1 MAENKP
7 VVIIE
12 ADEKS
17 SAKQKIAEIKDAVS
31 KQIAVILNLNKLN
44 NTAKEEK
51 IFRFIKDNYGDKVN
65 RIAEKV
71 YVIAVSENR
80 LIAVG
85 DIHAEIDKL
94 NNLLEKLSL
103 TEKDTIVFLGDYIDR
118 GQNSVAVVER
128 LLELQEQTNCIF
140 LKGNHEQ
147 MLLRA
152 LKTLSDEAVANCV
165 INGGAETLRDYL
177 QMKKDD
183 IKRFK
188 KHIKFFK
195 SLKLY
200 YMTEKYFFVHAGLC
214 PMKNMIEQEEDDF
227 LWLRDNFVENSV
239 QIQQKV
245 IFGHTVFESPYIED
259 DKIGINTG
267 CGIVDDAP
275 LTAYICNENKFV
287 QSD

>member
-1 MAENKP
+1 MAENKS

-12 ADEKS
+12 ADENS
-17 SAKQKIAEIKDAVS
+17 VTEQIIAEIYDAVS
-31 KQIAVILNLNKLN
+31 KRLAVILNLNYLEN
-44 NTAKEEK
+44 IDKEEK
-51 IFRFIKDNYGDKVN
+51 IFRFMKDNYGDRV
-65 RIAEKV
+65 RQIAEHV
-71 YVIAVSENR
+71 YVIAVREDR
-80 LIAVG
+80 LIAIG

-94 NNLLEKLSL
+94 NNLLEKLAP
-103 TEKDTIVFLGDYIDR
+103 TENDKLVFLGDYIDR
-118 GQNSVAVVER
+118 GQDSVAVVER
-128 LLELQEQTNCIF
+128 LLELQKQTNCIF

-147 MLLRA
+147 MFLDA
-152 LKTLSDEAVANCV
+152 LKTMSDEAVAKCV
-165 INGGAETLRDYL
+165 INGGAETLKDYL

-183 IKRFK
+183 IEKFKR
-188 KHIKFFK
+188 HIKFFK

-245 IFGHTVFESPYIED
+245 IFGHTVFDSPYIED

-267 CGIVDDAP
+267 CGIVDEAP
-275 LTAYICNENKFV
+275 LTAYICNENKFI